1 MNATSTN
8 ATASLDSRLRQIAIL
23 VASVDTVAARQV
35 LMQLPT
41 EIAKRVR
48 ALAANLGP
56 VPPEERRALLAE
68 FQKSQAHAKQPGQAT
83 NAQNAQLNAAHAH
96 AAHTQAVSGQ
106 ASPGSA
112 NLSQRTQQD
121 LTARAFSDYPGPM
134 ATTYQPLHADIENP
148 SWTRLSVETL
158 VRLVKTERPTV
169 IAVVLQQ
176 LPASQVAAVLQRLP
190 RSITKDV
197 LQTLGSMNEI
207 DQEAMKA
214 IDEHLSERLRDYH
227 HKIESEI
234 EQSRRMN
241 ELLAAAPPELKQQWA
256 SWLRP
261 DVYLD
266 ENGVQSAAPVS
277 ATASALNTLDR
288 LYQSATI
295 TTNDTA
301 WMQNGGASSAR
312 QPSSIHQNGSAAQP
326 SVAAPSV
333 TNNSGVANNTQPI
346 AANQNA
352 TKNPTTNT
360 VAEHPTKSTSS
371 KNEADDGPHTIP
383 FPGVRKS
390 DGPDMSTAER
400 KLLQARMEKLLKLDT
415 ESLAQL
421 LSSLDSQ
428 TVLLAL
434 AGASPQFMKRF
445 SSMLEPEDAKV
456 LDQRIKRI
464 GSVNLRDIDAAQL
477 RMVQSFDAKIAAK
490 QPNKSAQQKRAA

>member
-48 ALAANLGP
+48 TLAANLGP

-68 FQKSQAHAKQPGQAT
+68 FQKSQSQPKPSNQAT
-83 NAQNAQLNAAHAH
+83 YAQAATSQTA
-96 AAHTQAVSGQ
+96 
-106 ASPGSA
+106 PGSA
-112 NLSQRTQQD
+112 NLSNRNQQD
-121 LTARAFSDYPGPM
+121 LTARAFSDYSGPIT
-134 ATTYQPLHADIENP
+134 TTYQAPNADNENP

-197 LQTLGSMNEI
+197 LQTLGSMHDI

-241 ELLAAAPPELKQQWA
+241 ELLAAAPPEMKQQWA

-266 ENGVQSAAPVS
+266 EHGVQSAAPVS

-301 WMQNGGASSAR
+301 WMPNSGVNSAPHTSAVANHPQSNTGNQN
-312 QPSSIHQNGSAAQP
+312 
-326 SVAAPSV
+326 SV
-333 TNNSGVANNTQPI
+333 TNATTSEI
-346 AANQNA
+346 ALDAA
-352 TKNPTTNT
+352 KPASTKND
-360 VAEHPTKSTSS
+360 V
-371 KNEADDGPHTIP
+371 DDGPRTIP

-390 DGPDMSTAER
+390 EELDMSAAER
-400 KLLQARMEKLLKLDT
+400 KLLHTRMEKLLKLDP
-415 ESLAQL
+415 EMLAQL

-477 RMVQSFDAKIAAK
+477 RMVQSFDAKMSAK
-490 QPNKSAQQKRAA
+490 QPNKLAQQKRAA

>member
-68 FQKSQAHAKQPGQAT
+68 FQKSQAHAKQPNQAT
-83 NAQNAQLNAAHAH
+83 NSQNAQLN

-121 LTARAFSDYPGPM
+121 LTARAFSDYAGPM
-134 ATTYQPLHADIENP
+134 ATTYQPSHADNENP
-148 SWTRLSVETL
+148 SWTRLGVETL

-301 WMQNGGASSAR
+301 WMQNGGASSSH
-312 QPSSIHQNGSAAQP
+312 QNSSAHQNGSAAYP
-326 SVAAPSV
+326 NAAAPSV
-333 TNNSGVANNTQPI
+333 TINNSASNTQPSSGNQSSTTNS
-346 AANQNA
+346 AANSVTQDS
-352 TKNPTTNT
+352 
-360 VAEHPTKSTSS
+360 TKSASS
-371 KNEADDGPHTIP
+371 KNDVDDRPHTIP

-390 DGPDMSTAER
+390 DGPDMSAAER
-400 KLLQARMEKLLKLDT
+400 KLLQTRMEKLLKLDP
-415 ESLAQL
+415 EMLAQL

-477 RMVQSFDAKIAAK
+477 RMVQSFDAKIASK
-490 QPNKSAQQKRAA
+490 QPNKSTQQRRAA

>member
-48 ALAANLGP
+48 TLAANLGP
-56 VPPEERRALLAE
+56 IPPEERRALLAE
-68 FQKSQAHAKQPGQAT
+68 FQKSQSQPKQPNQAT
-83 NAQNAQLNAAHAH
+83 HAQAANS
-96 AAHTQAVSGQ
+96 QATH
-106 ASPGSA
+106 GSA
-112 NLSQRTQQD
+112 NLSNRNQQD
-121 LTARAFSDYPGPM
+121 LTARAFSDYAGPI
-134 ATTYQPLHADIENP
+134 ATAYQAPNVDNENP

-158 VRLVKTERPTV
+158 VRLVKTERPTF

-176 LPASQVAAVLQRLP
+176 LPASHVAAVLQRLP

-197 LQTLGSMNEI
+197 LQTLGSMHDI

-241 ELLAAAPPELKQQWA
+241 ELLAAAPPEMKQQWA

-301 WMQNGGASSAR
+301 WMQNGGATSAHQNGSAHQNSSA
-312 QPSSIHQNGSAAQP
+312 HQNGSAAYPNATAPSATLNNSASSAQP
-326 SVAAPSV
+326 LSGSQSSVANQTA
-333 TNNSGVANNTQPI
+333 NAVA
-346 AANQNA
+346 
-352 TKNPTTNT
+352 
-360 VAEHPTKSTSS
+360 HDSTKSASS
-371 KNEADDGPHTIP
+371 KNEIDDRPNTIP

-390 DGPDMSTAER
+390 DGPDMSAAER
-400 KLLQARMEKLLKLDT
+400 KLLQSRMEKLLKLDPET
-415 ESLAQL
+415 LAQL

-445 SSMLEPEDAKV
+445 NGMLEPEDAKV

-490 QPNKSAQQKRAA
+490 QPNKLAHQKRAA

>member
-23 VASVDTVAARQV
+23 VASVDTVAARQI

-48 ALAANLGP
+48 TLAANLGP

-68 FQKSQAHAKQPGQAT
+68 FQKSQSQPKPTSQ
-83 NAQNAQLNAAHAH
+83 AAHAQ
-96 AAHTQAVSGQ
+96 AANSQAT
-106 ASPGSA
+106 PGSA
-112 NLSQRTQQD
+112 NLSNRNQQE
-121 LTARAFSDYPGPM
+121 LTARAFSDYAGPI
-134 ATTYQPLHADIENP
+134 ANAYQAPAVDNENP

-190 RSITKDV
+190 RSTTKDV
-197 LQTLGSMNEI
+197 LHTLGSMHDI

-241 ELLAAAPPELKQQWA
+241 ELLAAAPPEMKQQWA

-301 WMQNGGASSAR
+301 WMQKGAANSVLPNSATHPNSSDH
-312 QPSSIHQNGSAAQP
+312 PNSLAAHP
-326 SVAAPSV
+326 NSAAPSAQL
-333 TNNSGVANNTQPI
+333 NNSASPYSISPSAVSPAQPI
-346 AANQNA
+346 SGNQNRAANQA
-352 TKNPTTNT
+352 AHA
-360 VAEHPTKSTSS
+360 VAHDSQNSTSS
-371 KNEADDGPHTIP
+371 KNEVDDGPQTIP

-390 DGPDMSTAER
+390 EGPDMSASER
-400 KLLQARMEKLLKLDT
+400 KLLQTRMEKLLKLDP
-415 ESLAQL
+415 EVLAQL

-490 QPNKSAQQKRAA
+490 QPNKLAQQKRAA